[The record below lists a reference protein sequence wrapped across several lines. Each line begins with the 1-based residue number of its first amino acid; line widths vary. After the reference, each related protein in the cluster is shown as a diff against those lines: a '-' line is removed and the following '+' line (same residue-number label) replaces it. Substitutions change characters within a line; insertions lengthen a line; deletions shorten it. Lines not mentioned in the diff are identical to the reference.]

1 MCILNS
7 RSTWPPILQAASVWL
22 SYGQGFESLEINE
35 NDENSRKAADEV
47 NADMFHLLLGV
58 CVEGLANT
66 RSADLTKEQVSS
78 CLKTLLVRK
87 DIILRENYI
96 FQFTIYSTVYA
107 RTYLKLLLFKALLDH
122 EWVRKYLSSIND
134 INSSRS
140 ILVELCNVLHRT
152 VLTRETVATQTLAL
166 DVLKLV
172 LITAKDILEV
182 TKKGKSREMGLPA
195 NQNLENNQELSLLGT
210 YVINSDRSM
219 NSHSRKI
226 RAQK

>member
-1 MCILNS
+1 
-7 RSTWPPILQAASVWL
+7 
-22 SYGQGFESLEINE
+22 
-35 NDENSRKAADEV
+35 
-47 NADMFHLLLGV
+47 MFHLLLGV
-58 CVEGLANT
+58 CIEGLANT

-78 CLKTLLVRK
+78 CLKTLLVRMSLMGCK
-87 DIILRENYI
+87 TFVKYPM
-96 FQFTIYSTVYA
+96 
-107 RTYLKLLLFKALLDH
+107 LLLFQALLDH

-166 DVLKLV
+166 EVLKLV

-195 NQNLENNQELSLLGT
+195 NQNLENNQELSLLGK
-210 YVINSDRSM
+210 YLKSKHKSKMFLRIFHINDFL
-219 NSHSRKI
+219 
-226 RAQK
+226 

>member
-1 MCILNS
+1 MTDKKKSTLFTQIFFVF
-7 RSTWPPILQAASVWL
+7 RSTWPPILQAAAVWL
-22 SYGQGFESLEINE
+22 SYGQGFESLEVNE
-35 NDENSRKAADEV
+35 NDENSRKTDEI

-58 CVEGLANT
+58 CIEGLANT

-78 CLKTLLVRK
+78 CLKTLLVRMSLMDEIAFK
-87 DIILRENYI
+87 YLILI
-96 FQFTIYSTVYA
+96 LFQ
-107 RTYLKLLLFKALLDH
+107 ALLDH

-166 DVLKLV
+166 EVLKLV

-195 NQNLENNQELSLLGT
+195 NQNLENNQELSLLGK
-210 YVINSDRSM
+210 YSKKQA
-219 NSHSRKI
+219 H
-226 RAQK
+226 

>member
-1 MCILNS
+1 MTDKKKSTLFTQIFFVF
-7 RSTWPPILQAASVWL
+7 RSTWPPILQAAAVWL
-22 SYGQGFESLEINE
+22 SYGQGFESLEVNE
-35 NDENSRKAADEV
+35 NDENSRKTDEI

-58 CVEGLANT
+58 CIEGLANT

-78 CLKTLLVRK
+78 CLKTLLVRMSLMDEIAFK
-87 DIILRENYI
+87 YLILI
-96 FQFTIYSTVYA
+96 LFQ
-107 RTYLKLLLFKALLDH
+107 ALLDH

-166 DVLKLV
+166 EVLKLV

-195 NQNLENNQELSLLGT
+195 NQNLENNQELSLLGK
-210 YVINSDRSM
+210 YSKKQALKSKMFLIIFHFNDFL
-219 NSHSRKI
+219 
-226 RAQK
+226 